1 MPATQSGTRSGTQT
15 HGGPTGPAARGRS
28 GGVDRG
34 RGGRGGQVVGI
45 AKQGQG
51 VAQRGRGRGRGRS
64 SADSSMEIN
73 EREDGRSPPPSDR
86 EEEDPEVNPALFTL
100 ENFEDC
106 LSSWTEKQLRE
117 VLAKQTRPSNRI
129 PPEVKE
135 ALFFHQMNY
144 RKIKLMLA
152 LIGNVSEKM
161 VNDSVGEGSPPRKIS
176 NWNRYVAFSVES
188 SITPVPPKG
197 CSIGWEER
205 NVHLGQ
211 AWKALSSDEQD
222 VFDRRIFRYFSKIPT
237 SVDDEEDDPDCE
249 EVITPVEEALY
260 RPLYQRLIN
269 HEKIDIVA
277 GQSSEL
283 RSGIGKRALRHIL
296 RINSELFTVS
306 NLYNLTFYLL
316 SATRSPGTRS
326 FCEELSNDATWL
338 QVTKKKWSAKE
349 NFEAYS
355 HGRDIQQIIEKF
367 SDKQPL
373 KQPKG
378 SDILRSKLRVIL
390 NDELATA
397 LGCETA
403 NFPKQK
409 DPVSKLATDYPTVMI
424 VRSEDSKLG
433 IEALALGLEAMN
445 TAYRKLWLQDLKSG
459 AFQILP
465 NAEAMEVVDHRTNLR
480 KRLNEL
486 LASALGCETANFP
499 KQKDPESQLPIEHPT
514 FKIIQ
519 SEDSK
524 SATANLAVGLDMMT
538 NHYIK
543 LWFDDVESG
552 AFQIVADEVQV

>member
-1 MPATQSGTRSGTQT
+1 MPATRSGTRSGTQT

-45 AKQGQG
+45 AKQGRG

-117 VLAKQTRPSNRI
+117 
-129 PPEVKE
+129 
-135 ALFFHQMNY
+135 
-144 RKIKLMLA
+144 
-152 LIGNVSEKM
+152 
-161 VNDSVGEGSPPRKIS
+161 
-176 NWNRYVAFSVES
+176 
-188 SITPVPPKG
+188 G

-316 SATRSPGTRS
+316 SATRSPGTGS

-390 NDELATA
+390 NDELGMQKVLWCLVNQADVALFLLLPATA

-445 TAYRKLWLQDLKSG
+445 TAYRKLWLQDLESG

-499 KQKDPESQLPIEHPT
+499 KQKDPESQLPIKHPT